1 MAFEDEFF
9 FGVSDFLLD
18 FTQNTDSYVMYIIWG
33 LLFLGVFSIFWAF
46 FLRINKNIKTGE
58 LISRLFV
65 SFVLFYFLWLVTNML
80 NVDLTVV

>member
-9 FGVSDFLLD
+9 FGISDFLFD

-65 SFVLFYFLWLVTNML
+65 SFALFYFLWLVTNML
-80 NVDLTVV
+80 NVDLTVA